1 MHLSDHACSINIS
14 ATSYDC
20 MILFAK
26 SPTIHIET
34 WHIGMQWVA
43 YRPCCFAV
51 LPACTCCSTVC
62 TTSVWIC
69 WFFTSILSMPAAV
82 KQTSGALS
90 TIHSPHCH
98 YNSIWLLIGNTV
110 CLLLAQSSQKH
121 SYSCRECWLCKLLVG
136 NHVSRK
142 FLCHFSSAKQL
153 SIFVAIQFLPKLM
166 FLHVESKMSI

>member
-1 MHLSDHACSINIS
+1 MHVDQYFYLCICTLLFTES
-14 ATSYDC
+14 ALRNFHLV
-20 MILFAK
+20 IR
-26 SPTIHIET
+26 HN
-34 WHIGMQWVA
+34 GMQWVV
-43 YRPCCFAV
+43 YTPCCFAL

-62 TTSVWIC
+62 TISVWIC
-69 WFFTSILSMPAAV
+69 WFLTSILSMPATV
-82 KQTSGALS
+82 KQTLGALFI
-90 TIHSPHCH
+90 IHSPQYHMT
-98 YNSIWLLIGNTV
+98 LLIGYTA
-110 CLLLAQSSQKH
+110 CLLLAQSSLKH